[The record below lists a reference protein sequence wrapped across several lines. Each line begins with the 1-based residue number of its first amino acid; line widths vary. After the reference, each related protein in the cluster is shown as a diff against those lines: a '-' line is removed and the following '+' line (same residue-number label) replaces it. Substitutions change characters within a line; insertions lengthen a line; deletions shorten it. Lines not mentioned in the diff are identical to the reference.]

1 MDPPGRLGCGGIGA
15 QLQGAPLT
23 LSSLRMPWLP
33 HLSSLGCMDPDTPKL
48 IFWADLEVWL
58 LVTSDLAWGPLT
70 F

>member
-1 MDPPGRLGCGGIGA
+1 MVG
-15 QLQGAPLT
+15 QGLSFKEPPLT

-33 HLSSLGCMDPDTPKL
+33 HLVFPGCMEPDTPKL

>member
-1 MDPPGRLGCGGIGA
+1 MDWGVVGQGLSFKEPPSPSPLSGCPGS
-15 QLQGAPLT
+15 PF
-23 LSSLRMPWLP
+23 
-33 HLSSLGCMDPDTPKL
+33 LSSLGCMEPDTPKL